1 MPGRQV
7 ENTPTSPYA
16 ILGVSRHAT
25 TNEIKQAYR
34 KKAKAA
40 HPDAGGSSAAMA
52 RVNEAYHTLAEDS
65 ARSSYDRVNSGDSST
80 HRPSTAPPARW
91 PSSKPAPTHSS
102 ATAHHTHPT
111 TDHFNYENKP
121 QESEDINRDRRR
133 WARTSAIEML
143 RFTLPAAIASVL
155 ISRYAQ
161 NYFTSS
167 QSLLILGFIT
177 FLPIYGLI
185 LSIIFLV
192 DPPLRLIFADIVR
205 GHSTTQS
212 ERTNA
217 VALILGF
224 FPLAII
230 WALLQLITIPK
241 P

>member
-25 TNEIKQAYR
+25 NNEIKQAYR

-40 HPDAGGSSAAMA
+40 HPDAGGSAAAMA
-52 RVNEAYHTLAEDS
+52 RVNEAYHILADEA
-65 ARSSYDRVNSGDSST
+65 ARSSYDRFNSGASST
-80 HRPSTAPPARW
+80 HRPSAAPPANGPR
-91 PSSKPAPTHSS
+91 PAPTQPS

-111 TDHFNYENKP
+111 TNHSNHENKP
-121 QESEDINRDRRR
+121 QEPEYINRERRR

-143 RFTLPAAIASVL
+143 RFSLPAAIASVL

-167 QSLLILGFIT
+167 QSLLILGIIT

-230 WALLQLITIPK
+230 WALIQLITLPK